1 MLRGQ
6 TDNQADRIVNRA
18 VQKSRTPGT
27 QQRES
32 GAGRVVNTFEDMG
45 TTTDESGN
53 AIHPLMLDLDST
65 DDPNAQLT

>member
-18 VQKSRTPGT
+18 VQKSRTPGE

-32 GAGRVVNTFEDMG
+32 GAGRAVNTFEDMG
-45 TTTDESGN
+45 TTTDDDGN
-53 AIHPLMLDLDST
+53 TIHAFLLDLDSL
-65 DDPNAQLT
+65 DDPSAQLT